1 MTFGLLVEGSVAILL
16 AVTIGYCVVL
26 NARLKRLHGDRD
38 ALRQMVGD
46 LVQATNLANAAI
58 KELKVTAIETDQTLN
73 ARLEEA
79 ERFGVELASHINA
92 GQALMERVAKFT
104 SAARHSKSLEPE
116 PRAEEPSL
124 VKSALQALATH
135 ERMRGNAA

>member
-16 AVTIGYCVVL
+16 AVTIGYCIIL

-38 ALRQMVGD
+38 ELRQMVGD
-46 LVQATNLANAAI
+46 LVQATNLANGAI
-58 KELKVTAIETDQTLN
+58 KELKN
-73 ARLEEA
+73 AAVEADEALSARMEEA
-79 ERFGVELASHINA
+79 ERFGIQLASHINA
-92 GQALMERVAKFT
+92 GQSLMERIAKFT

-116 PRAEEPSL
+116 PRVEEPSL
-124 VKSALQALATH
+124 VKSALQQLATH

>member
-1 MTFGLLVEGSVAILL
+1 MTFGILVEGSVAILL
-16 AVTIGYCVVL
+16 AVTIGYCIVL
-26 NARLKRLHGDRD
+26 NSRLKRLHGDRD
-38 ALRQMVGD
+38 ALRQTVAD

-58 KELKVTAIETDQTLN
+58 KELKATAIETDETLN

-104 SAARHSKSLEPE
+104 SAARHSRSLEPE
-116 PRAEEPSL
+116 PRADEPSL
-124 VKSALQALATH
+124 VKEALNRLSTH